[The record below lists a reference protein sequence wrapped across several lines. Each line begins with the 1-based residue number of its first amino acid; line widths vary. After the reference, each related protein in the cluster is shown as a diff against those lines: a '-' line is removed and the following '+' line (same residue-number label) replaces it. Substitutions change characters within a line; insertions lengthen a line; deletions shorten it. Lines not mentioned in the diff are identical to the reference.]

1 MSQNDPGLE
10 LHEWETRWQELEPM
24 FADDPAGTLPEACDF
39 VEQALRESKL
49 DPAATSGEPDELLTA
64 YAAARETATRVERG
78 EDVDPGDIG
87 AAIENLRA
95 VYESLRAART
105 D

>member
-1 MSQNDPGLE
+1 MSQNEPGLE

-24 FADDPAGTLPEACDF
+24 LEEDPAGALPQACDF
-39 VEQALRESKL
+39 VEQTLRESQL
-49 DPAATSGEPDELLTA
+49 DPDAAVGTPDELLSA

-78 EDVDPGDIG
+78 ESVDPGDIG

-95 VYESLRAART
+95 VYESLRATRP